1 MNCKLDA
8 EFPRYLNENNTA
20 CNAFFADTGMEI
32 FSTYNPVRTN
42 HKLLGFICF
51 KAPIS
56 ANYVGHFTV
65 LRPYYFENYWK
76 WFYLDSFV
84 KVNFNFKKVDNLKEL
99 TVNEA
104 KEKFK
109 TFFVT
114 SWGHNNMLFAFY
126 IKKSVEQKEV
136 EEPDYDDVNL

>member
-1 MNCKLDA
+1 M
-8 EFPRYLNENNTA
+8 
-20 CNAFFADTGMEI
+20 
-32 FSTYNPVRTN
+32 
-42 HKLLGFICF
+42 
-51 KAPIS
+51 
-56 ANYVGHFTV
+56 
-65 LRPYYFENYWK
+65 
-76 WFYLDSFV
+76 
-84 KVNFNFKKVDNLKEL
+84 

>member
-1 MNCKLDA
+1 M
-8 EFPRYLNENNTA
+8 
-20 CNAFFADTGMEI
+20 
-32 FSTYNPVRTN
+32 
-42 HKLLGFICF
+42 
-51 KAPIS
+51 
-56 ANYVGHFTV
+56 
-65 LRPYYFENYWK
+65 
-76 WFYLDSFV
+76 
-84 KVNFNFKKVDNLKEL
+84 

-114 SWGHNNMLFAFY
+114 SWGYNNMLFAFY